1 MRGLKIVLW
10 ITAILCLLAVLG
22 LFGPFSMYES
32 IARAFG
38 LETLPD
44 SPFVEYAIRT
54 VMATYIGIGVYFII
68 LAMAPMKY
76 PLLVPFTGLATIILG
91 LVCAISG
98 PAAGMPAVWYIAD
111 ALSCIVL
118 GALILVFWKQAKKT
132 SRPVASAT

>member
-10 ITAILCLLAVLG
+10 ITGILCLLAVLG

-32 IARAFG
+32 IGRAFG
-38 LETLPD
+38 FETLPD
-44 SPFVEYAIRT
+44 SPLIEYAIRT
-54 VMATYIGIGVYFII
+54 AAATYMGIGVYFII
-68 LAMAPMKY
+68 LATAPMKY

-98 PAAGMPAVWYIAD
+98 PAAGMPAVWYMAD

-118 GALILVFWKQAKKT
+118 GALILMFWRQTKQT
-132 SRPVASAT
+132 SGPMVGTT